1 MVFQNIVL
9 REIQTVPLVLQLNLV
24 REQICKIA
32 TQESIVATAYVKNVP
47 QEVSALVGK
56 NLSVLQ
62 VIIQEQVKKFVQY
75 ARLVNPVLIQQV
87 LPFNVIQGLT
97 QAQAQHNAQ
106 SVPLVVSA
114 LTQHPQHQ
122 FYARL
127 ELIKI
132 RKDKAAVFHVKVCLV
147 AMLQERVRN
156 QHIVLKDNIL
166 MV

>member
-32 TQESIVATAYVKNVP
+32 TQESIVAPAYVKNVP

-87 LPFNVIQGLT
+87 LPFNAIQGLT

-114 LTQHPQHQ
+114 LTQNPQHQ

-132 RKDKAAVFHVKVCLV
+132 RKYKAAVFHVKVCLV
-147 AMLQERVRN
+147 AMLQARVRN
-156 QHIVLKDNIL
+156 
-166 MV
+166 